1 MDDLLFNDKKVALAF
16 ETEEI
21 RRNEPEFFVKHVAK
35 MSGYSTLCSRTLTAA
50 DKIARSLTYIT
61 ALYAEATKRVNGG
74 WTCGTHV
81 NHVRAALAHQIASLY
96 DDAQLCSFIDFSVD
110 CADGR
115 KSLQNADNDI
125 KGMVEEFL
133 AMRPAPFVHPPF
145 SWWRQ
150 VLKDEN

>member
-1 MDDLLFNDKKVALAF
+1 MNGNDVLKI
-16 ETEEI
+16 EEDKI
-21 RRNEPEFFVKHVAK
+21 RSQEPELLVKHTAE
-35 MSGYSTLCSRTLTAA
+35 MQGYDTICGRKLSLA
-50 DKIARSLTYIT
+50 DKIAYAVTHIT
-61 ALYAEATKRVNGG
+61 ALYADAIKRARGG

-81 NHVRAALAHQIASLY
+81 NHVRAALAHQIASSY
-96 DDAQLCSFIDFSVD
+96 DDAQLCSFIDFCVD

-125 KGMVEEFL
+125 KDMVEEFL